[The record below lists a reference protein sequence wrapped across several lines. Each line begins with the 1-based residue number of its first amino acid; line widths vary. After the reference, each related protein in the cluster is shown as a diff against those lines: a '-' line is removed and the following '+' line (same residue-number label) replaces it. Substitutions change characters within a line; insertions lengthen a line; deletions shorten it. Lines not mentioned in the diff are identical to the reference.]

1 MDTLVNLVNNPIFE
15 QIVGYVLARQET
27 RITKQVLLIARH
39 MGLAEGWGNFRDLTA
54 DATTLLHE
62 LPIFDKITD
71 GTAGESRSDI
81 IEK

>member
-39 MGLAEGWGNFRDLTA
+39 MGLAEGWGKGCLLCFRSFLREIR
-54 DATTLLHE
+54 LGSSMRL
-62 LPIFDKITD
+62 
-71 GTAGESRSDI
+71 SRIYRCIYEVVS
-81 IEK
+81 KN